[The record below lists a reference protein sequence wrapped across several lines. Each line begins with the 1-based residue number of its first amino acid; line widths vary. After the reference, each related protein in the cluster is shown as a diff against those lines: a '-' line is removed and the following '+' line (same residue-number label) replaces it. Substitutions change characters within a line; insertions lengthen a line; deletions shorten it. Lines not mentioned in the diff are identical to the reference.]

1 MNGSHGL
8 LSISPFF
15 FSLMLQSKVLFRS
28 SVCIVPSTLHMT
40 SFNHSTLTGSQ
51 NIRDKVSKLC
61 PVGKTTHFSIMAFSS
76 ALRLL
81 LREYVGTRKLQNESG
96 WVLLPS
102 RYSPQSTHFL
112 ICQPWRAL
120 ELIHFKKVFSNH
132 LKVLLETWGTS
143 ILAVT
148 QGRSRVGCHPANE
161 NHLQYGDGVYFCLA
175 LFWHC
180 GLRIWYYLFHLR
192 PVSMNLHCWQGYKP
206 GKQWL

>member
-112 ICQPWRAL
+112 ICQPWRTL
-120 ELIHFKKVFSNH
+120 ELMASFQESIFQSPQS
-132 LKVLLETWGTS
+132 TS
-143 ILAVT
+143 GDLGDKYLGGDSREVT
-148 QGRSRVGCHPANE
+148 
-161 NHLQYGDGVYFCLA
+161 
-175 LFWHC
+175 
-180 GLRIWYYLFHLR
+180 
-192 PVSMNLHCWQGYKP
+192 CW
-206 GKQWL
+206 L

>member
-1 MNGSHGL
+1 M
-8 LSISPFF
+8 
-15 FSLMLQSKVLFRS
+15 
-28 SVCIVPSTLHMT
+28 PSTLHMT

-51 NIRDKVSKLC
+51 HIRDKVSKLC

-102 RYSPQSTHFL
+102 RYSPRSTHFL

-148 QGRSRVGCHPANE
+148 QERSRVGCDIT
-161 NHLQYGDGVYFCLA
+161 LQMKIIFSMVMAYISA
-175 LFWHC
+175 WHC
-180 GLRIWYYLFHLR
+180 SGIVDLEYGIIFFT
-192 PVSMNLHCWQGYKP
+192 
-206 GKQWL
+206 